1 MLSRLPSRF
10 LPAFALLLAAC
21 QQPVVTTHLPRT
33 RVPGSVVGARLR
45 VVATFSILGDLVQN
59 VGGDRIELRTLV
71 GPDGDSH
78 TFEPATGDGSAL
90 FEASLIFEN
99 GLELEPWLDDLYA
112 SSGSE
117 ALRVVVTQDV
127 EPRLAAGGESRG
139 ANNQEP
145 FDPHVWH
152 DVAQVMRMVEAIRD
166 ALATADP
173 ANRDAYRSNAD
184 AYLARLQELDRW
196 IFDQTESLPEDR
208 RKLVTSH
215 DTFSYFAARYN
226 FEIVGTALGAAS
238 TEAADPSAA
247 EIAALVDEIKAA
259 GVPAIFAENVNN
271 PRLMEQIAREAGVAL
286 GPTLYTDAL
295 SQTGTAG
302 DTYVGLI
309 RHNVTVIVAALR
321 ADG

>member
-1 MLSRLPSRF
+1 M
-10 LPAFALLLAAC
+10 
-21 QQPVVTTHLPRT
+21 
-33 RVPGSVVGARLR
+33 PGSVGGTRLR

-78 TFEPATGDGSAL
+78 TFEPAPSDGSAL
-90 FEASLIFEN
+90 FEAGLIFEN

-117 ALRVVVTQDV
+117 AQRVVVTQDV
-127 EPRLAAGGESRG
+127 EPRLAAGGESQG
-139 ANNQEP
+139 ANNQEQ

-152 DVAQVMRMVEAIRD
+152 DVTLVMRMVEAIRE
-166 ALATADP
+166 ALATADTT
-173 ANRDAYRSNAD
+173 NSDAYRSNAD
-184 AYLARLQELDRW
+184 AYLVRLQELDGW
-196 IFDQTESLPEDR
+196 IFDQIVSLPGDR

-215 DTFSYFAARYN
+215 DTFSYFAARYS
-226 FEIVGTALGAAS
+226 FEIVGTALGAPS

-247 EIAALVDEIKAA
+247 KIAALVDEIKAA

-286 GPTLYTDAL
+286 GPPLYTDAL
-295 SQTGTAG
+295 SQPGTAG
-302 DTYVGLI
+302 DTYVGLV
-309 RHNVTVIVAALR
+309 RQNVTAIVAALR